1 VAVRDGTPLLS
12 ELLRTHRVNHAAY
25 VSINVFAA
33 CLLMNDTEVA
43 RYAAHDILQSSL
55 TPAYHAYLNAKRY
68 WGEHMPIP
76 IPAPSAR

>member
-33 CLLMNDTEVA
+33 CLLMNDTEVRA
-43 RYAAHDILQSSL
+43 TLRTTYYS
-55 TPAYHAYLNAKRY
+55 R
-68 WGEHMPIP
+68 
-76 IPAPSAR
+76 R